1 MLEYFGNGVMYL
13 HVLVM
18 NTVILSASRESY
30 FCGVRLSSVC
40 CTVVIAKSIWTDEYG
55 NVCEICIILCLE
67 FYCMLC

>member
-18 NTVILSASRESY
+18 NTVILSASQVIFR
-30 FCGVRLSSVC
+30 GVRLSSVC

-55 NVCEICIILCLE
+55 NGCEICIILCLE